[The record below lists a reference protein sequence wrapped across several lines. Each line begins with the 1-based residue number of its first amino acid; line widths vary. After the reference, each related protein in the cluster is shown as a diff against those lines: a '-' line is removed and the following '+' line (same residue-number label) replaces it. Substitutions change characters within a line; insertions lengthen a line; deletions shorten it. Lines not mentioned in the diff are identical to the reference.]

1 MLGEQA
7 LSIRPIGSMI
17 QGIHRRLPDRNLKTA
32 AADPPSKTMRPASKS
47 GDDWKHPAG
56 DANKSFDWWLQRA
69 QAAKRGKT
77 EIPKTY
83 FVQVSNDA
91 R

>member
-17 QGIHRRLPDRNLKTA
+17 QGIHNDCQIVISKIA
-32 AADPPSKTMRPASKS
+32 AADPPSKTMRLP
-47 GDDWKHPAG
+47 
-56 DANKSFDWWLQRA
+56 QRA
-69 QAAKRGKT
+69 GMTGNIGRTRIRVLMGGFSVRGCQAGKT